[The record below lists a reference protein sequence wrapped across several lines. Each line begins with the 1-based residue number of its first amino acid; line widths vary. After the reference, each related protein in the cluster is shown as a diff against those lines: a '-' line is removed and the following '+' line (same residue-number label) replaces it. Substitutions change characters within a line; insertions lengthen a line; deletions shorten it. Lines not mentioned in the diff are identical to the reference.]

1 VARAQRAL
9 TLRSQPLHASL
20 WRVYHFELRKFPH
33 TVSRFNQ
40 TEQQMLALAVPWTRE
55 EWVEVGER
63 KWNVN
68 ETTLTVLE
76 GPELSLQDMSM
87 NRGWRNAR
95 RRSTD
100 VTERV
105 IAAARAAGAAV
116 GRRSPTGPVVGREAI
131 VAAAS
136 GAAPAVGA
144 PADAA
149 SPAGEV
155 ASGASSDD
163 AELGLLADSLALEIL
178 AALDSGPVPLAEVW
192 RLAHERLAGRPPGE
206 SLVLAERSVR
216 SLLARR
222 LVVVRRGDRDRG
234 AQAAGGGDAETDVA
248 AASDTAL
255 GAVES
260 WAAAGE
266 DAVVIAR
273 SA

>member
-1 VARAQRAL
+1 M
-9 TLRSQPLHASL
+9 
-20 WRVYHFELRKFPH
+20 YHFELRKFPH

-105 IAAARAAGAAV
+105 IAAARAAGAA
-116 GRRSPTGPVVGREAI
+116 PVVGREAI

>member
-76 GPELSLQDMSM
+76 GPELSLQDLSM

-105 IAAARAAGAAV
+105 IAAARAAGATA
-116 GRRSPTGPVVGREAI
+116 RQPSPMGPAVGREAT
-131 VAAAS
+131 VAAS
-136 GAAPAVGA
+136 SVGAPAVGT
-144 PADAA
+144 PADG
-149 SPAGEV
+149 SSAGGDV
-155 ASGASSDD
+155 ASRASSPD

-178 AALDSGPVPLAEVW
+178 AALDTGPAPLAEVW
-192 RLAHERLAGRPPGE
+192 RLAHERLAARPPAE
-206 SLVLAERSVR
+206 SLALAERSVR

-222 LVVVRRGDRDRG
+222 LVVVRQGGRDRG
-234 AQAAGGGDAETDVA
+234 AQAAGGGDADTGVA

-255 GAVES
+255 GAVKS
-260 WAAAGE
+260 WAAEGD

-273 SA
+273 SD